1 MEIMSIEAKIGRIL
15 NIRIARGIFSR
26 GESGIA
32 LLETLV
38 ALAILG
44 IISVAFLSGLTTT
57 SQAAIISDRRATA
70 ESLAQSQMES
80 VKNAACDYVPEA
92 TQYTPTQIPDDVSY
106 TGFSA
111 AIVAEAIESPDDGVQ
126 KITVTITRFGEDIYV
141 LQGYKVDR

>member
-1 MEIMSIEAKIGRIL
+1 MEIMSIEAKLGRIL
-15 NIRIARGIFSR
+15 NIRRARGIFSR
-26 GESGIA
+26 GESGTT
-32 LLETLV
+32 LLEILV
-38 ALAILG
+38 ALTILG

-70 ESLAQSQMES
+70 ESLALSQMES
-80 VKNAACDYVPEA
+80 VKQAAYVYEA
-92 TQYTPTQIPDDVSY
+92 TQYTPIQVPDDVSY

-126 KITVTITRFGEDIYV
+126 KITVTITRSGEDIYV

>member
-1 MEIMSIEAKIGRIL
+1 MEIMNTVAKIGRIL
-15 NIRIARGIFSR
+15 NIGRARDIVSR
-26 GESGIA
+26 GESGST

-38 ALAILG
+38 ALAILS

-57 SQAAIISDRRATA
+57 SRAAIISDRRATA
-70 ESLAQSQMES
+70 ESLAQSQMET
-80 VKNAACDYVPEA
+80 VKQAVYVYEA
-92 TQYTPTQIPDDVSY
+92 TQYTPVQIPDDVSY

-126 KITVTITRFGEDIYV
+126 KITVTITRSGEDIYV

>member
-1 MEIMSIEAKIGRIL
+1 MSIGAKIERIF
-15 NIRIARGIFSR
+15 NIRRVRGTFFR
-26 GESGIA
+26 GESGTT

-57 SQAAIISDRRATA
+57 SRAAVISDRRATA
-70 ESLAQSQMES
+70 ESLAQSQLET
-80 VKNAACDYVPEA
+80 VKQAVYVYEA
-92 TQYTPTQIPDDVSY
+92 TQYTPIQVPDDVSY

-126 KITVTITRFGEDIYV
+126 KITVTITRSGEDIYV

>member
-1 MEIMSIEAKIGRIL
+1 MEIMSIGAKIERIF
-15 NIRIARGIFSR
+15 NIRRVRGTFFR
-26 GESGIA
+26 GESGTT

-57 SQAAIISDRRATA
+57 SRAAVISDRRATA
-70 ESLAQSQMES
+70 ESLAQSQLET
-80 VKNAACDYVPEA
+80 VKQAVYVYEA
-92 TQYTPTQIPDDVSY
+92 TQYTPIQVPDDVSY

-126 KITVTITRFGEDIYV
+126 KITVTITRSGEDIYV

>member
-70 ESLAQSQMES
+70 ESLALSQMES
-80 VKNAACDYVPEA
+80 VKQAAYVYA
-92 TQYTPTQIPDDVSY
+92 AIQYTPTQIPDDVSY

>member
-1 MEIMSIEAKIGRIL
+1 MEIMSIGAKIERIF
-15 NIRIARGIFSR
+15 NIRRVRGTFFR
-26 GESGIA
+26 GESGTT

-57 SQAAIISDRRATA
+57 SRAAVISDRRATV
-70 ESLAQSQMES
+70 ESLAQSQLET
-80 VKNAACDYVPEA
+80 VKQAVYVYEA
-92 TQYTPTQIPDDVSY
+92 TQYTPIQVPDDVSY

-126 KITVTITRFGEDIYV
+126 KITVTITRSGEDIYV